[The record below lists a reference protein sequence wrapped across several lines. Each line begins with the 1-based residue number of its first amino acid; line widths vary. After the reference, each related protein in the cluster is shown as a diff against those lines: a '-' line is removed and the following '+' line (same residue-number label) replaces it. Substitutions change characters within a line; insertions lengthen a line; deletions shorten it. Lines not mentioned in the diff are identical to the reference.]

1 MEWSNQSTACGNY
14 SPGLGRAG
22 RGGGAQVKGCRGM
35 HPTMGGITLPQVQ
48 AGIEGKEGDAKEA
61 SQELASM

>member
-22 RGGGAQVKGCRGM
+22 RGGGARVEGCRGM
-35 HPTMGGITLPQVQ
+35 LPPIGGITLPQVQ
-48 AGIEGKEGDAKEA
+48 AATECKEGDAKEA
-61 SQELASM
+61 RQELTST